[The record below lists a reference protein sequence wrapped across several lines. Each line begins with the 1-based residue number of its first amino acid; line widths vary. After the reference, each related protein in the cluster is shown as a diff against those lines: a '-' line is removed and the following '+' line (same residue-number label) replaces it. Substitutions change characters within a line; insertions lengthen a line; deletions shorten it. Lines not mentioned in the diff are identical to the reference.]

1 MSGVL
6 ALLRDYYQLTKP
18 RIVLLILITT
28 AATMSLAAGGLPE
41 PSLLLWTLLGTGLA
55 AAGGGVLNCYVDRDL
70 DRLMER
76 TRNRPLPAGRVAPG
90 AALAYGLVLSVLG
103 PAVVAWRVN
112 ALAAALALGAVL
124 YYVLVYSVWLKRR
137 TPQNVVIGGAAGAA
151 GPLIGWAAA
160 TGRVDLPA
168 WVLFLVIFLWT
179 PPHFWAL
186 SLFAQEDYRRA
197 GLPMLPVV
205 RGEGETR
212 RQIALYALALVPVTL
227 SLTPLGVT
235 GPLYLAAAVLL
246 GGAFA
251 WLALQL
257 WRRPRK
263 GLDRR
268 LFAYSIAYLALL
280 FAAVV
285 GDAR

>member
-1 MSGVL
+1 MSRWRSV
-6 ALLRDYYQLTKP
+6 LRDYYQLAKP
-18 RIVLLILITT
+18 RIVFLILVTT
-28 AATMSLAAGGLPE
+28 VAGMWLAAGGP
-41 PSLLLWTLLGTGLA
+41 PAPGIVGWTLLGTALA

-76 TRNRPLPAGRVAPG
+76 TRHRPLPAGRVSPR
-90 AALAYGLVLSVLG
+90 AALAYGMALSAAG
-103 PAVVAWRVN
+103 PAVLALRVN
-112 ALAAALALGAVL
+112 GLAAALALAGTL

-137 TPQNVVIGGAAGAA
+137 TPQNVVIGGAAGAV
-151 GPLIGWAAA
+151 GPLIGWAAV
-160 TGRVDLPA
+160 TGRLDLPA
-168 WVLFLVIFLWT
+168 WILFLVVFLWT

-212 RQIALYALALVPVTL
+212 RQIALYSLALVPVTL
-227 SLTPLGVT
+227 TLTPLGVT
-235 GPLYLAAAVLL
+235 GPLYLAAALLL
-246 GGAFA
+246 GGVFA
-251 WLALQL
+251 ALALRL
-257 WRRPRK
+257 WRRPER